1 MVSDGHGRVVRI
13 GKLVLVFRYETVIA
27 FMDFRFGY
35 DGVSVL
41 YREPCGTVETGM
53 VTAIVV
59 GQWAERD
66 EFGATDDH
74 FPVVALPGD
83 DASLSA

>member
-35 DGVSVL
+35 DGVSAG
-41 YREPCGTVETGM
+41 R
-53 VTAIVV
+53 
-59 GQWAERD
+59 
-66 EFGATDDH
+66 
-74 FPVVALPGD
+74 
-83 DASLSA
+83 

>member
-35 DGVSVL
+35 DGVSAAANHAARSKPEWLLLSLSVNG
-41 YREPCGTVETGM
+41 RNAM
-53 VTAIVV
+53 SS
-59 GQWAERD
+59 
-66 EFGATDDH
+66 ATDDH

>member
-35 DGVSVL
+35 DGVSAGL
-41 YREPCGTVETGM
+41 AYIR
-53 VTAIVV
+53 
-59 GQWAERD
+59 
-66 EFGATDDH
+66 
-74 FPVVALPGD
+74 LSK
-83 DASLSA
+83 SLIPS